1 MSLISIIVPYYK
13 KEKYIKKS
21 IKSILDQSYK
31 KFEIII
37 IYDDENKNDLSLI
50 KGIAKLSKKI
60 KLIVNKKNIGVGM
73 SRNKAIKLSKGKYIA
88 FLDADDI
95 WKPNKLKN
103 QLTYMVKNKISISH
117 TSYYV
122 IDENNNKVGFREA
135 KKIEFKQLI
144 KSCDIGLSTVMIKKD
159 LLKNNFF
166 SKLTTKEDYVLWL
179 KLSKK
184 NFSFHPIKTPLTS
197 WRSSKKSLSSSLSQK
212 LIDGYSVYRIYLKQS
227 VIKSLLSLCI
237 LSINYLKK

>member
-1 MSLISIIVPYYK
+1 MSLVSIIIPYFK
-13 KEKYIKKS
+13 KKS
-21 IKSILDQSYK
+21 YIEQTLKSILKQKYK
-31 KFEIII
+31 HYEILIV
-37 IYDDENKNDLSLI
+37 YDDEDQKDLLFLKTLI
-50 KGIAKLSKKI
+50 KNHKRI
-60 KLIVNKKNIGVGM
+60 KLIINKKNIGVGM

-103 QLTYMVKNKISISH
+103 QLTYMIKNRISISH
-117 TSYYV
+117 TSYN
-122 IDENNNKVGFREA
+122 IINENNDKVGFREA
-135 KKIEFKQLI
+135 KKLEYKQLL

-184 NFSFHPIKTPLTS
+184 KFSFHPIKTPLTS
-197 WRSSKKSLSSSLSQK
+197 WRSSKKSLSSSLLQK

-227 VIKSLLSLCI
+227 VIKSLLSLFI